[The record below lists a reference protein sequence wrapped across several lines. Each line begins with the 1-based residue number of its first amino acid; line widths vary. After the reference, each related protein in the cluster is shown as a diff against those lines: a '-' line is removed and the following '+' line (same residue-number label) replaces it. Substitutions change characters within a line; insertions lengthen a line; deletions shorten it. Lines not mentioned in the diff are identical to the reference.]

1 MAPQYRKSVK
11 KESAERSKARSE
23 EHKKMLKAWN
33 IAKRGASTN
42 HAGERSSALKQLKRM
57 FPGTTEAEMDKLANQ
72 PNLARAKMYIEDNLF
87 SSKPASRKKAE
98 AKKSEESA
106 SNAPKFNFKVEK
118 EKEKEKEK
126 EADTKTTNF
135 RNSVENALTK
145 IETNPA
151 GVTDEDIAEMSHEI
165 VVANSFPNSDLLK
178 EIFESFRDS
187 SKELLTSNNQLGQIN
202 LALDSVLQGDLNN
215 VSVLAD
221 KLSNFFTVL
230 RLALSDVTTEK
241 NALAAQNSA
250 AASQI
255 SRIET
260 ASAEATLKLREAL
273 NTQNDLKSQ
282 LITATSKVS
291 EYEAENSRLSKEYD
305 KGMIQI
311 RNLNQQ
317 ISESTAQYQARIE
330 GLEAELEQKKHD
342 WTFNQE
348 QKALL
353 EQRISSL
360 QIDYDESVKKV
371 AETRAELNQL
381 DGLNKELAAKN
392 RNHANEIVRLQ
403 QQLSN
408 MGIKYSKLQATLDAK
423 TLDYNRA
430 IEDKNKAIND
440 YQNTLSELTAAK
452 IHIQNLES
460 EIAEKDAEIESYKNQ
475 ITVLNNSLAEK
486 DKALAVL
493 RSERLVSEDEQR
505 QAVNERLRAQEEIKA
520 LKAKIRSLE
529 DANKVANATIVEYKV
544 KWEQAETG
552 RKNAENEVACLNKLL
567 QAQKDGYAEE
577 KKTRE
582 KIQNDVQ
589 VSIHKLD
596 QAVKAQAQAANEA
609 NTAKLLLAKAQ
620 ADYLKL
626 QDESK
631 SQIDKAQSEI
641 VKLKAQVETYQAQ
654 LEAVTKPEP
663 TKVEPVAGLNGV
675 ITDDIVMGD
684 AANELVQVSSVDLTA
699 PQLISVLNLIADKG
713 TRKQR
718 STGPSS
724 YTPSAAAKKRSLGT
738 GGAYLVGGRPDPSFN
753 DKYWK
758 ALYAKGFKVF

>member
-11 KESAERSKARSE
+11 KESAERSKARGE
-23 EHKKMLKAWN
+23 EHKKTLKAWN

-57 FPGTTEAEMDKLANQ
+57 YPGTTEAEMDKLANQ

-106 SNAPKFNFKVEK
+106 ANAPKFNFKV
-118 EKEKEKEK
+118 EKEKEK

-145 IETNPA
+145 IESNPA

-165 VVANSFPNSDLLK
+165 VVSNSFPNSDLLK

-273 NTQNDLKSQ
+273 NTKNDLKSQ
-282 LITATSKVS
+282 LITATSKVR

-408 MGIKYSKLQATLDAK
+408 MGIKYSKLQAALDAK

-460 EIAEKDAEIESYKNQ
+460 EIAEKDAEIESYQNQ
-475 ITVLNNSLAEK
+475 IRVLNNTLAEK
-486 DKALAVL
+486 DKALAIL
-493 RSERLVSEDEQR
+493 RSERLVSEDEQK

-529 DANKVANATIVEYKV
+529 DANKVANATIVEYKA
-544 KWEQAETG
+544 KWEQAEAG

-654 LEAVTKPEP
+654 LEAVTKPES
-663 TKVEPVAGLNGV
+663 TKVEPVAGLDGV
-675 ITDDIVMGD
+675 ITDDVVMGD

>member
-1 MAPQYRKSVK
+1 MAPQRRKSVK
-11 KESAERSKARSE
+11 KESAERDKARSE
-23 EHKKMLKAWN
+23 EHKKMLRAWN
-33 IAKRGASTN
+33 VAKRGISTPYE
-42 HAGERSSALKQLKRM
+42 GERRSSLRQLQKLY
-57 FPGTTEAEMDKLANQ
+57 PGTTEAEMEKLAKQ
-72 PNLARAKMYIEDNLF
+72 ANLARAKMYIEDNLF
-87 SSKPASRKKAE
+87 SRQSAPRKKAE

-106 SNAPKFNFKVEK
+106 TNVPKFDF
-118 EKEKEKEK
+118 KEKEKEK
-126 EADTKTTNF
+126 EADIKTTNF
-135 RNSVENALTK
+135 RNSVETALTR
-145 IETNPA
+145 IEMNPT
-151 GVTDEDIAEMSHEI
+151 GVTDEDIAVMSHEI

-178 EIFESFRDS
+178 AIFESFRDS
-187 SKELLTSNNQLGQIN
+187 SKELITSNNQLGQIN

-230 RLALSDVTTEK
+230 RSALSDVTTEK
-241 NALAAQNSA
+241 NNLAAQNTA

-260 ASAEATLKLREAL
+260 ASAETALKLRAAL
-273 NTQNDLKSQ
+273 DAQNDLKSQ
-282 LITATSKVS
+282 LDAATSKVR
-291 EYEAENSRLSKEYD
+291 EYEVANRQLSTEYD

-311 RNLNQQ
+311 KNLNQQ
-317 ISESTAQYQARIE
+317 ISETETQYKARIE
-330 GLEAELEQKKHD
+330 GLQADLEQKKHD
-342 WTFNQE
+342 WTLNEE
-348 QKALL
+348 QKAAL
-353 EQRISSL
+353 EQRITSL
-360 QIDYDESVKKV
+360 QIDYNESVKKV
-371 AETRAELNQL
+371 ADTRAELTQL

-392 RNHANEIVRLQ
+392 RKHAADIVSLQ

-408 MGIKYSKLQATLDAK
+408 MGIKYRQLQQALDDK

-440 YQNTLSELTAAK
+440 YQNTLAELTAAK
-452 IHIQNLES
+452 VHIQGLEA
-460 EIAEKDAEIESYKNQ
+460 EMAEKDAEIESYKNQ

-493 RSERLVSEDEQR
+493 RSERLVSEDEQK
-505 QAVNERLRAQEEIKA
+505 QAVNERLRAQDEIKA
-520 LKAKIRSLE
+520 LKAKIKSLE
-529 DANKVANATIVEYKV
+529 DANKVANATIVEYKT

-589 VSIHKLD
+589 ISIHKLD
-596 QAVKAQAQAANEA
+596 QAVKAQAQAENEA
-609 NTAKLLLAKAQ
+609 NNAKLLLAKAK
-620 ADYLKL
+620 AAYLKL
-626 QDESK
+626 RNESK

-654 LEAVTKPEP
+654 LSAVIKTEP
-663 TKVEPVAGLNGV
+663 VKIEPVAGLDGGV
-675 ITDDIVMGD
+675 ITEDIVMGD
-684 AANELVQVSSVDLTA
+684 AANELVQTSAIDLTA
-699 PQLISVLNLIADKG
+699 PQLISILDLIVDKG

-724 YTPSAAAKKRSLGT
+724 YPPSAAAKKRSLGT

-753 DKYWK
+753 EKYWK